1 MAMFLAVG
9 VLSSILLAIGL
20 LMMKARASVLPS
32 AHGWAIA
39 AAVVKWIQDPVWTTS
54 LAIQAVG
61 YALYVAALAHVP
73 VSVMAVVMQG
83 GIGAFVLLAVLFLGE
98 RASALEWTGLIG
110 MALAMTMLGLS
121 LGTAETSN
129 PPPVFTIT
137 AFSMVSLSV
146 AIGSMTVKSL
156 RANGIGLA
164 VASGICSGLGSLYP
178 KAITEDLFGGAGLP
192 RAMALAVLS
201 NPYVYLT
208 MMTNIAAL
216 ILLQNSFSRARG
228 LIAMPLSSA
237 LSNLIPIAGGMV
249 AFGERLPEVPTL
261 AGLRLAAFVLTI
273 VAGLMLST
281 DRLLQPSPQL

>member
-1 MAMFLAVG
+1 MAEFLAVG
-9 VLSSILLAIGL
+9 ILSSILLAVGV
-20 LMMKARASVLPS
+20 LMMKARASVLPG

-39 AAVVKWIQDPVWTTS
+39 AAVRRWIQDPVWTSS
-54 LAIQAVG
+54 LVIQVIG

-83 GIGAFVLLAVLFLGE
+83 GIGVFVLLAVLFLGE
-98 RASALEWTGLIG
+98 RANFLEWIGLVG

-121 LGTAETSN
+121 LGTAETSHS
-129 PPPVFTIT
+129 PPVSTIA
-137 AFSMVSLSV
+137 AFSMVALAV
-146 AIGSMTVKSL
+146 AIGSMAAKSL
-156 RANGIGLA
+156 RANGLGLA
-164 VASGICSGLGSLYP
+164 VASGVCAGLGSLYP
-178 KAITEDLFGGAGLP
+178 KAITDDLFGGAELP
-192 RAMALAVLS
+192 RAMVLVVMS

-208 MMTNIAAL
+208 MITNIAGL
-216 ILLQNSFSRARG
+216 ILLQNSFVRARG

-261 AGLRLAAFVLTI
+261 AGLRVAAFVLTI

-281 DRLLQPSPQL
+281 DRLLQPTP